1 MELIIILAIIF
12 FSVRYVVR
20 LKKRIHNLEKGSGG
34 QRFIR
39 MEEEL
44 KIAREKNRN
53 ASWAV
58 NDKVAV
64 ERKKYFD
71 LKKQYDKKSEELDKY
86 YSDRKKAYE
95 YSERKFQNQFKLQE
109 DEYKRQVNILETT
122 HKEELE
128 KYRINFLDENNDL
141 IQEYGLKL
149 AREKAKERLTEM
161 ERKYNNIIQ
170 EMELNY
176 KAQLLNLEQRFAN
189 NHQEEIERMASL
201 KAKEYLQDNFPLE

>member
-71 LKKQYDKKSEELDKY
+71 LKKEYDKKSEELDKH
-86 YSDRKKAYE
+86 YSERKKAYE
-95 YSERKFQNQFKLQE
+95 YSKRKFQNQFKLQE
-109 DEYKRQVNILETT
+109 DEYKRQVNILETR
-122 HKEELE
+122 HREALE
-128 KYRINFLDENNDL
+128 KYHVTFLDENNDL

-201 KAKEYLQDNFPLE
+201 RAKEYLANNFPLE